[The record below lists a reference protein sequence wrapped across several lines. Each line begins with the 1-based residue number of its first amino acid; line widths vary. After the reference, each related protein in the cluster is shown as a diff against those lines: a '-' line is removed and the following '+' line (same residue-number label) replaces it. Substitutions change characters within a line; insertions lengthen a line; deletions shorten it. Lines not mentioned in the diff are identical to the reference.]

1 MYFSKAFIP
10 TLKEAPSDMDNIS
23 AKLMVRSGMIRKL
36 ASGFFEGILWFL
48 IVLFVILYVILMFR
62 YLKK

>member
-23 AKLMVRSGMIRKL
+23 AKLMVRAGMIRKL
-36 ASGFFEGILWFL
+36 ASGFLN
-48 IVLFVILYVILMFR
+48 YFR
-62 YLKK
+62 QDLKHLKML